1 MLFEHSVLVHLVKVL
16 IQVQL
21 PRAFLQFVDAP
32 LNLAKV
38 PLGVRLENADGF
50 EHVSDLYLLD
60 ELIETAFK
68 HAVLGTLLAKAAAA
82 LRNEPLD
89 VECEGAEHAPVDVLV
104 LADALLFVHLFD
116 F

>member
-1 MLFEHSVLVHLVKVL
+1 MLFENFVLDLLVKVL

-21 PRAFLQFVDAP
+21 ARAFLQFVDAP
-32 LNLAKV
+32 LNFAKV
-38 PLGVRLENADGF
+38 PLRVRLENADGL
-50 EHVSDLYLLD
+50 EHVSDLDLLD
-60 ELIETAFK
+60 ELIETAFE
-68 HAVLGTLLAKAAAA
+68 HAVLRALLAKAAAA